1 LKIIESIDDFVKL
14 PASLKR
20 SSNPMVD
27 YKQAG
32 VDVEAGDALVDWLKA
47 TSPERWPH
55 QDRLIDGIGGF
66 AAMRA
71 LSTRNDAPEKASRP
85 YDKDRDGFV
94 MGEGG
99 AALILEEYEIAKK
112 RGARIYAEVLGYGLS
127 GDAYHV
133 TLPAPE
139 GEGGLR
145 AMKMALQ
152 KAARRGLKEEDI
164 NYVNSHGTS
173 TPAGDAEEAR
183 AIAGLFKNAPSH
195 LQVSSTKSMTGHLLG
210 AAGAAESVFS
220 ILAVRE
226 GVIPPTI
233 NLDNL
238 DPACAET
245 GLNFTANTAA
255 RRKVKAA
262 LSNSFGFGGTNA
274 CLIFGGV

>member
-1 LKIIESIDDFVKL
+1 
-14 PASLKR
+14 
-20 SSNPMVD
+20 MVVGG
-27 YKQAG
+27 A
-32 VDVEAGDALVDWLKA
+32 EC
-47 TSPERWPH
+47 TISP
-55 QDRLIDGIGGF
+55 LGIGGF